1 MLEIK
6 ARRSAKNHKTDLSR
20 SWERRKH
27 ADSAACFGW
36 GFMMFNRLFSSLM
49 MSLFCSVLLTAL
61 PARAQTLTVGVESS
75 QYLPAY
81 SYENGEYTGFA
92 RALLDAFA
100 QDKGYRLEY
109 KALPVVRLFSE
120 LLAGNIDLKFPD
132 NAMWSASQKAG
143 HDVVYSVPVIA
154 YVDGVSVVPASK
166 GMSVEAVRSLGLM
179 RGFTAWDWRD
189 RITAGTVSLHE
200 NNSFPA
206 LLETT
211 IAGRNNGAYANVA
224 VVNHQLERVLRKPGA
239 LVFDPGLPHTR
250 SHYHLSSIKRPE
262 VIAAFNAWM
271 AANTD
276 RVARMKA
283 EFQVEKGVE

>member
-1 MLEIK
+1 
-6 ARRSAKNHKTDLSR
+6 
-20 SWERRKH
+20 
-27 ADSAACFGW
+27 
-36 GFMMFNRLFSSLM
+36 MMFNRMFSSLM
-49 MSLFCSVLLTAL
+49 MGLSFSVLLTAL

-92 RALLDAFA
+92 RVLLDAFA

-132 NAMWSASQKAG
+132 NAMWSASQKTG

-166 GMSVEAVRSLGLM
+166 GMTVDAVRSLGLM
-179 RGFTAWDWRD
+179 RGFTAWDWQD
-189 RITAGTVSLHE
+189 RIMAGTVSLHE

-224 VVNHQLERVLRKPGA
+224 VVNHQLERVLHKPGA

-250 SHYHLSSIKRPE
+250 SDYHLSSIKRPD